1 MHVTEGQEVCGL
13 ILSAE
18 DRGRAALDDLGMPV
32 PTPAEADVDEEA
44 LPREVE
50 AGFHRQSPLSGT
62 ILEERRKGP

>member
-1 MHVTEGQEVCGL
+1 VHVTEGQEVCVL
-13 ILSAE
+13 ILSEE

-50 AGFHRQSPLSGT
+50 AGFHRKNVVKGHDTVLS
-62 ILEERRKGP
+62 